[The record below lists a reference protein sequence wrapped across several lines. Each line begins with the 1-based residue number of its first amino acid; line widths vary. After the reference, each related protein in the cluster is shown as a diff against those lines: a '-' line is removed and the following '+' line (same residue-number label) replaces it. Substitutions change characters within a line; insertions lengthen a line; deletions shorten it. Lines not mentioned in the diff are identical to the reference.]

1 MKTLLILLLVG
12 IVVYALYSCL
22 DEIRDVLSK
31 NKEER
36 ELAASED
43 SESNKCDKAQEV
55 DGVSITKD
63 SDELGV
69 EDKPISEMKVKEVV
83 DIVMNSLYNV
93 LSKKIV
99 VSTGEHKYKMNA
111 VVTSLVSIIGL
122 SSIVSTNSI
131 LEALIVLLIA
141 GVILFISSEKKDQ
154 DSEEKE
160 NDVLFSVGSEKD

>member
-1 MKTLLILLLVG
+1 
-12 IVVYALYSCL
+12 
-22 DEIRDVLSK
+22 
-31 NKEER
+31 
-36 ELAASED
+36 
-43 SESNKCDKAQEV
+43 
-55 DGVSITKD
+55 
-63 SDELGV
+63 
-69 EDKPISEMKVKEVV
+69 
-83 DIVMNSLYNV
+83 
-93 LSKKIV
+93 
-99 VSTGEHKYKMNA
+99 MNA

>member
-31 NKEER
+31 NKEDR
-36 ELAASED
+36 ELAASEN

-99 VSTGEHKYKMNA
+99 VSTG
-111 VVTSLVSIIGL
+111 SIN
-122 SSIVSTNSI
+122 TR
-131 LEALIVLLIA
+131 
-141 GVILFISSEKKDQ
+141 
-154 DSEEKE
+154 
-160 NDVLFSVGSEKD
+160 